1 MEKNFKELIE
11 KKNNQPFIL
20 DNNNQSRHKSIS
32 FKLMGNE
39 SNLNNKQNKRIR
51 FYSENIPLNFVP
63 KLKPI
68 NPILKPTPMKLNFT
82 TSKKLTN
89 DIISEE
95 IENKLSLSFENYSSN
110 EYNSNSN
117 IYSESESD
125 SDSDSI
131 SNFDSNDDEYKDLNY
146 KLNINNPKDKN
157 ERKLSH
163 IKNLKNEMNQIKKDI
178 RKQKN
183 SHDDLDSE
191 TSKKT
196 IKQILNKNS
205 NDQCNYKNGRKRGV
219 SIIEFLEENNS
230 NLNNQNFIDNNL
242 LCKLQI

>member
-146 KLNINNPKDKN
+146 KVNYNKDKN

-163 IKNLKNEMNQIKKDI
+163 IENLKNEMNQIKKELK
-178 RKQKN
+178 KQKN

-191 TSKKT
+191 TSQKT
-196 IKQILNKNS
+196 IKETLNKDIS
-205 NDQCNYKNGRKRGV
+205 NHYNYKNGRKRGV
-219 SIIEFLEENNS
+219 SIIEFLEENNR
-230 NLNNQNFIDNNL
+230 I
-242 LCKLQI
+242 